1 MLIKGVKYLFY
12 MIYARLKGFKYEH
25 IKRTQGL
32 EKATDYASRSIY
44 LWSKFTINVIGMDI
58 RIKGRENIP
67 DETCLFVGN
76 HTSILDIPAILY
88 SLNKPVGF
96 IAKKEVLKIPIL
108 SYWLSKGKCIAL
120 DRENPRDAVR
130 MISEGVKNLK
140 EGYSMMIFPEG
151 TRSLDGKTLPFKK
164 GSMKLATKAKVPIV
178 PVTIDASFTSF
189 EDNNKFKPS
198 TITVTFHKAI
208 ETVNLTKEEE
218 RTLSEDVRNIIIGSL
233 RDEYKP
239 LN

>member
-32 EKATDYASRSIY
+32 EKATEYASRSIY
-44 LWSKFTINVIGMDI
+44 LWSKFTINVVGMDI
-58 RIKGRENIP
+58 RVEGRENIP
-67 DETCLFVGN
+67 DKTCLFVGN
-76 HTSILDIPAILY
+76 HTSILDIPVIFY

-120 DRENPRDAVR
+120 DRQNPRDAVR

-151 TRSLDGKTLPFKK
+151 TRSLDGKTFKK

-189 EDNNKFKPS
+189 EENNKFKPS

-208 ETVNLTKEEE
+208 ETVNLTKDEEK
-218 RTLSEDVRNIIIGSL
+218 TLSEDVRNIIIGSL
-233 RDEYKP
+233 REEYKP

>member
-32 EKATDYASRSIY
+32 EKATEYASRSIY
-44 LWSKFTINVIGMDI
+44 LWSKFTINVVGMDI
-58 RIKGRENIP
+58 RVEGRENIP
-67 DETCLFVGN
+67 DKTCLFVGN
-76 HTSILDIPAILY
+76 HTSILDIPVIFY

-120 DRENPRDAVR
+120 DRQNPRDAVR

-164 GSMKLATKAKVPIV
+164 GSLKLAIKAKVPIV
-178 PVTIDASFTSF
+178 PVTIDAAFTSF
-189 EDNNKFKPS
+189 EENNKFKPS
-198 TITVTFHKAI
+198 TVNVTFCKPI
-208 ETVNLTKEEE
+208 ETEGLTRDEEK
-218 RTLSEDVRNIIIGSL
+218 TLAEDIRKIIISNL
-233 RDEYKP
+233 RKEFRE
-239 LN
+239 

>member
-25 IKRTQGL
+25 I
-32 EKATDYASRSIY
+32 SIY
-44 LWSKFTINVIGMDI
+44 LWSKFTINVVGMDI
-58 RIKGRENIP
+58 RVEGRENIP
-67 DETCLFVGN
+67 DKTCLFVGN
-76 HTSILDIPAILY
+76 HTSILDIPVIFY

-120 DRENPRDAVR
+120 DRQNPRDAVR

-189 EDNNKFKPS
+189 EENNKFKPS

-208 ETVNLTKEEE
+208 ETVNLTKDEEK
-218 RTLSEDVRNIIIGSL
+218 TLSEDVRNIIIGSL
-233 RDEYKP
+233 REEYKP

>member
-32 EKATDYASRSIY
+32 EKATEYASRSIY
-44 LWSKFTINVIGMDI
+44 LWSKFTINVVGMDI
-58 RIKGRENIP
+58 RVEGRENIP
-67 DETCLFVGN
+67 DKTCLFVGN
-76 HTSILDIPAILY
+76 HTSILDIPVIFY

-108 SYWLSKGKCIAL
+108 SYCLSKGKCIAL
-120 DRENPRDAVR
+120 DRQNPRDAVR

-189 EDNNKFKPS
+189 EENNKFKPS

-208 ETVNLTKEEE
+208 ETVNLTKDEEK
-218 RTLSEDVRNIIIGSL
+218 TLSEDVRNIIIGSL
-233 RDEYKP
+233 REEYKP

>member
-1 MLIKGVKYLFY
+1 MNIKIVGK
-12 MIYARLKGFKYEH
+12 
-25 IKRTQGL
+25 
-32 EKATDYASRSIY
+32 
-44 LWSKFTINVIGMDI
+44 
-58 RIKGRENIP
+58 ENIP
-67 DETCLFVGN
+67 KDACVFVGN
-76 HTSILDIPAILY
+76 HTSILDIPVIFY

-120 DRENPRDAVR
+120 DRQNPRDAVR

-189 EDNNKFKPS
+189 EENNKFKPS

-208 ETVNLTKEEE
+208 ETVNLTKDEEK
-218 RTLSEDVRNIIIGSL
+218 TLSEDVRNIIIGSL
-233 RDEYKP
+233 REEYKP

>member
-32 EKATDYASRSIY
+32 EKATEYASRSIY
-44 LWSKFTINVIGMDI
+44 LWSKFTINVVGMDI
-58 RIKGRENIP
+58 RVEGRENIP
-67 DETCLFVGN
+67 DKTCLFVGN
-76 HTSILDIPAILY
+76 HTSILDIPVIFY

-120 DRENPRDAVR
+120 DRQNPRDAVR

-164 GSMKLATKAKVPIV
+164 GSMKLATKAKVP
-178 PVTIDASFTSF
+178 VTIDASFTSF
-189 EDNNKFKPS
+189 EENNKFKPS

-208 ETVNLTKEEE
+208 ETVNLTKDEEK
-218 RTLSEDVRNIIIGSL
+218 TLSEDVRNIIIGSL
-233 RDEYKP
+233 REEYKP

>member
-1 MLIKGVKYLFY
+1 MLITGVKYLFY
-12 MIYARLKGFKYEH
+12 MIYTRLKGFKYEY

-58 RIKGRENIP
+58 RVKGRENIP
-67 DETCLFVGN
+67 DEPCLFVGN
-76 HTSILDIPAILY
+76 HTSILDIPVIFY
-88 SLNKPVGF
+88 SINKPVGF

-120 DRENPRDAVR
+120 DRQNPRDAVR
-130 MISEGVKNLK
+130 MISEGVENLK

-164 GSMKLATKAKVPIV
+164 GSMKLATKAKVPIL

-208 ETVNLTKEEE
+208 ETVNLTKDEE

>member
-32 EKATDYASRSIY
+32 EKATEYASRSIY
-44 LWSKFTINVIGMDI
+44 LWSKFTVNIVGMDI
-58 RIKGRENIP
+58 KVKGRENIP
-67 DETCLFVGN
+67 NGTCLFVGN
-76 HTSILDIPAILY
+76 HTSILDIPAIFY
-88 SLNKPVGF
+88 SLNRPVGF
-96 IAKKEVLKIPIL
+96 IAKKEVLKVPIL
-108 SYWLSKGKCIAL
+108 RYWLSKGKCIAL
-120 DRENPRDAVR
+120 DRQNPRDAVK

-140 EGYSMMIFPEG
+140 DGYSMMIFPEG

>member
-1 MLIKGVKYLFY
+1 
-12 MIYARLKGFKYEH
+12 MIYTRLKGFKYEY

-58 RIKGRENIP
+58 RVKGRENIP
-67 DETCLFVGN
+67 DEPCLFVGN
-76 HTSILDIPAILY
+76 HTSILDIPVIFY
-88 SLNKPVGF
+88 SINKPVGF

-120 DRENPRDAVR
+120 DRQNPRDAVR
-130 MISEGVKNLK
+130 MISEGVENLK

-164 GSMKLATKAKVPIV
+164 GSMKLATKAKVPIL

-208 ETVNLTKEEE
+208 ETVNLTKDEE

>member
-32 EKATDYASRSIY
+32 EKATEYASRSIY
-44 LWSKFTINVIGMDI
+44 LWSKFTINVVGMDI
-58 RIKGRENIP
+58 RVEGRENIP
-67 DETCLFVGN
+67 DKTCLFVGN
-76 HTSILDIPAILY
+76 HTSILDIPVIFY

-120 DRENPRDAVR
+120 DRQNPRDAVR

-164 GSMKLATKAKVPIV
+164 GSMKLAIKAKAPIV
-178 PVTIDASFTSF
+178 PVTIDSSFTSF
-189 EDNNKFKPS
+189 EKNNKFKPS
-198 TITVTFHKAI
+198 TVIVTFHKAI
-208 ETVNLTKEEE
+208 ETANITKDEEKDLAE
-218 RTLSEDVRNIIIGSL
+218 NVRNIIISSL
-233 RDEYKP
+233 RDEYK
-239 LN
+239 N

>member
-58 RIKGRENIP
+58 RVKGRENIP
-67 DETCLFVGN
+67 DEPCLFVGN
-76 HTSILDIPAILY
+76 HTSILDIPVIFY
-88 SLNKPVGF
+88 SINKPVGF

-120 DRENPRDAVR
+120 DRQNPRDAVR
-130 MISEGVKNLK
+130 MISEGVENLK

-164 GSMKLATKAKVPIV
+164 GSMKLATKAKVPIL

-208 ETVNLTKEEE
+208 ETVNLTKDEE

>member
-32 EKATDYASRSIY
+32 EKATEYASRSIY
-44 LWSKFTINVIGMDI
+44 LWSKFTINVVGMDI
-58 RIKGRENIP
+58 RVEGRENIP
-67 DETCLFVGN
+67 DKTCLFVGN
-76 HTSILDIPAILY
+76 HTSILDIPVIFY

-120 DRENPRDAVR
+120 DRQNPRDAVR

-178 PVTIDASFTSF
+178 PVTIDASLTSF
-189 EDNNKFKPS
+189 EENKFKPS

-208 ETVNLTKEEE
+208 ETVNLTKDEEK
-218 RTLSEDVRNIIIGSL
+218 TLSEDVRNIIIGSL
-233 RDEYKP
+233 REEYKP